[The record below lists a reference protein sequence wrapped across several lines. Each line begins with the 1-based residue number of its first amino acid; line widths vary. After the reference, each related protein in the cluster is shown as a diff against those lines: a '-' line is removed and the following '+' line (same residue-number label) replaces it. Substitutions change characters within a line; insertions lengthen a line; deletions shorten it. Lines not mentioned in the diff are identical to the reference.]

1 MLVAFNTGASQNIL
15 WSNSSTQ
22 MWSTS
27 KDWKTDHV
35 IKLDLVKSFSKEKRT
50 YKRST
55 IKEQKSN
62 YDLQKRSSKIRE
74 DFVSDTQLNDIIDYD
89 VTMDL
94 QKKSFIGPAESCSH
108 WLKITLWKKLGRL
121 VQNYRIA
128 I

>member
-1 MLVAFNTGASQNIL
+1 M
-15 WSNSSTQ
+15 
-22 MWSTS
+22 
-27 KDWKTDHV
+27 
-35 IKLDLVKSFSKEKRT
+35 KSFSKEKRT

-62 YDLQKRSSKIRE
+62 YDLQKRSSKIR

-108 WLKITLWKKLGRL
+108 
-121 VQNYRIA
+121 
-128 I
+128 

>member
-1 MLVAFNTGASQNIL
+1 M
-15 WSNSSTQ
+15 
-22 MWSTS
+22 
-27 KDWKTDHV
+27 
-35 IKLDLVKSFSKEKRT
+35 KSFSKEKRP

-108 WLKITLWKKLGRL
+108 
-121 VQNYRIA
+121 
-128 I
+128 